1 MSTCFKH
8 CNNSCKE
15 CHPFLL
21 LFDPKS
27 RDYLKSKMFYKDYEK
42 GDYLFQINEKASSLW
57 LIDTGRVKISNND
70 INGNERIISIFQK
83 GEVIWES
90 LFLEN
95 GKYKFNCITLEKARI
110 CKIETEYFEQVIN
123 NKNTALKI
131 ISLLSKKLH
140 DANIRNQILSNPDPI
155 KRICGFFLYMSQKD
169 NSLVINLKG
178 EDIASSVLLRTE
190 TVSRKLSELVDMKII
205 KKIGQSSYQII
216 DYSTLVEMS
225 EL

>member
-1 MSTCFKH
+1 MTTCYKH
-8 CNNSCKE
+8 CTNSCKE

-21 LFDPKS
+21 LFDNKS

-42 GDYLFQINEKASSLW
+42 GEFLFQINEKASSLW

-70 INGNERIISIFQK
+70 LNGNERIISIFQK

-95 GKYKFNCITLEKARI
+95 GKYTFNCITLEKTRI
-110 CKIETEYFEQVIN
+110 CKIETEYFEKVIN
-123 NKNTALKI
+123 NKNIALKI

-140 DANIRNQILSNPDPI
+140 DANIRNQILSHSDPI
-155 KRICGFFLYMSQKD
+155 NRICGFFLYMSQKD
-169 NSLVINLKG
+169 NSLIINLKG

-190 TVSRKLSELVDMKII
+190 TVSRKLNELIDDNII
-205 KKIGQSSYQII
+205 KKVGQSSYQII
-216 DYSTLVEMS
+216 DYKKLVELS
-225 EL
+225 EF